1 VTFRPL
7 RCAIC
12 GRIRLEVCGVEAW
25 ADRPGLVPGE
35 VAGMCVTCRVRLEAS
50 REQSRKAADRQAR
63 AERRAGK
70 TYGETVAD
78 PFENFRDVGEV
89 ATWPLAS
96 QGGAVKEPSPNKT
109 DKRGK

>member
-1 VTFRPL
+1 VSFRPL

-35 VAGMCVTCRVRLEAS
+35 VSGMCVTCRVRLEAS
-50 REQSRKAADRQAR
+50 REQGRKAADRKAR

-70 TYGETVAD
+70 TFGETTSD
-78 PFENFRDVGEV
+78 PFAGFRGEA
-89 ATWPLAS
+89 ATWSPAS
-96 QGGAVKEPSPNKT
+96 EGGAAKEPSPSRST
-109 DKRGK
+109 ERGK